1 MHIAIVIVLMVLA
14 VVLQMYLSRKPA
26 RWPGLVLPI
35 IAFLFSLLY
44 LLNMADFGGDRE
56 ALIAQMLIVWLI
68 ANVPTLILLAIYF
81 AARCRLRR
89 AREFD
94 RMHAQDIG

>member
-1 MHIAIVIVLMVLA
+1 MRIVIVIVLMALA
-14 VVLQMYLSRKPA
+14 VALQMYLSRKPA

-56 ALIAQMLIVWLI
+56 ALIAQK
-68 ANVPTLILLAIYF
+68 
-81 AARCRLRR
+81 
-89 AREFD
+89 
-94 RMHAQDIG
+94 

>member
-1 MHIAIVIVLMVLA
+1 MRTAIVIVLTVLA
-14 VVLQMYLSRKPA
+14 VLLQMYLSRLPK

-44 LLNMADFGGDRE
+44 PLNMAGPGGDRG
-56 ALIAQMLIVWLI
+56 ALMAQLLLVWLI

-81 AARCRLRR
+81 GARRR
-89 AREFD
+89 K
-94 RMHAQDIG
+94 